1 MVADATQ
8 SGDKRN
14 AFCQSF
20 HESSIKLTEFWNDL
34 PRSELGSN
42 HPGFN
47 MFQHCSIRTSFPS
60 FSPRPKLRG
69 SVEAWTATTT
79 SSRVHAGRGDGAPPE
94 PNSSTWFSWFSV
106 NRKCKRDD
114 VINLVESE
122 VFSVSW
128 CIYIYMYVCIYVY
141 VYVYVYAYV

>member
-1 MVADATQ
+1 MKRMRRPFYIIIQYLNFERSFIVSKQMVADATQ

-60 FSPRPKLRG
+60 FYPRPKLRG

-79 SSRVHAGRGDGAPPE
+79 SSRVHAGRGDGPHQNQILHLDSLDSP
-94 PNSSTWFSWFSV
+94 SIGSV
-106 NRKCKRDD
+106 RG
-114 VINLVESE
+114 
-122 VFSVSW
+122 
-128 CIYIYMYVCIYVY
+128 MM
-141 VYVYVYAYV
+141 